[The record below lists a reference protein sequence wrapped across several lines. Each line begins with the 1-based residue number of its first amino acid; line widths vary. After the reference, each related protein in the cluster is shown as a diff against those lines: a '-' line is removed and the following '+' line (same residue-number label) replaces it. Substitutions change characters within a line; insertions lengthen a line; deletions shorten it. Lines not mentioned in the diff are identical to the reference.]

1 MRWLFGGLLLDLCTF
16 FCIFF
21 CLLLVFFDLLF
32 RRRRR
37 WFLDLGLFFDVLGPI
52 EVGEEDVVGNVGV
65 VDRKHGDGVFKRD
78 QDFEKMEGSQEG
90 DELLE
95 RADRVVTA
103 VQAP

>member
-1 MRWLFGGLLLDLCTF
+1 M
-16 FCIFF
+16 
-21 CLLLVFFDLLF
+21 
-32 RRRRR
+32 
-37 WFLDLGLFFDVLGPI
+37 
-52 EVGEEDVVGNVGV
+52 VGNVGV